1 MATFK
6 PGESGNIS
14 GRPKGRSN
22 KYTRLTK
29 LFEAHSE
36 ALVSKVIELA
46 LSGDPVSLRLCIE
59 RLVPKVTDKPT
70 TVVMPDL
77 SAAKETK
84 IIPEMLKSLAGQEL
98 SVSDIKSLLDL
109 FNEYDD
115 EVDNQIKKHEKLE
128 LNTTDPNEAARA
140 YARLMRRE

>member
-6 PGESGNIS
+6 PGGSGNIS

-22 KYTRLTK
+22 KYTHLTK
-29 LFEAHSE
+29 LFEAQSE

-59 RLVPKVTDKPT
+59 RLVPKITDRPA

-77 SAAKETK
+77 SVMETTK
-84 IIPEMLKSLAGQEL
+84 IIPELLRSLAGQEL
-98 SVSDIKSLLDL
+98 SVADMKGLMDI
-109 FNEYDD
+109 FNAHD
-115 EVDNQIKKHEKLE
+115 EEVQKEKKRHEGYRCYKA
-128 LNTTDPNEAARA
+128 PIP
-140 YARLMRRE
+140 